1 MPDLSVII
9 VNWNTRALLAD
20 CLNSVAA
27 GAGSLAVETVVV
39 DNASGDDS
47 AAMVRARFPLV
58 RLIENA
64 ANEGFAR
71 ANNQGLRA
79 STGRYQLLLNSD
91 TVVWPDALA
100 RMTAF
105 MDAHPRVGALGAE
118 LRNPD
123 GSLQP
128 SWAAFPSLL
137 SEISGRNFRVRR
149 PYPGSEAFRVDWVGG
164 ACLMVR
170 REAADQVGLLD
181 EAIFMYTEE
190 TDWCYRLARG
200 GWEIVYLPGACVT
213 HLGGGSSRNSS
224 LRSLLALYSSKVY
237 FFRKHYGRGMAL
249 ALKAGLLAR
258 TAAQALL
265 VSLRWPR
272 SPERRER
279 LTRLQSLW
287 RALAEA

>member
-1 MPDLSVII
+1 MPDVSVIV
-9 VNWNTRALLAD
+9 VNWNTRALLER
-20 CLNSVAA
+20 CLASVFETS
-27 GAGSLAVETVVV
+27 GDLSLEVIVV
-39 DNASGDDS
+39 DNASTDGS
-47 AAMVRARFPLV
+47 AAMVRERFPEA
-58 RLIENA
+58 RLIVNPENV
-64 ANEGFAR
+64 GFAR
-71 ANNQGLRA
+71 ANNQGLRVSA
-79 STGRYQLLLNSD
+79 GRYQLLLNSD
-91 TVVWPDALA
+91 TVVWPGALA
-100 RMTAF
+100 RMIAF
-105 MDAHPRVGALGAE
+105 MDEHPCVGVLGAE

-137 SEISGRNFRVRR
+137 SEICGRNFRVRR

-224 LRSLLALYSSKVY
+224 LRSLLALYASKMY

-249 ALKAGLLAR
+249 ALKVGLLAR
-258 TAAQALL
+258 TAVQTLL
-265 VSLRWPR
+265 VSLPWPR